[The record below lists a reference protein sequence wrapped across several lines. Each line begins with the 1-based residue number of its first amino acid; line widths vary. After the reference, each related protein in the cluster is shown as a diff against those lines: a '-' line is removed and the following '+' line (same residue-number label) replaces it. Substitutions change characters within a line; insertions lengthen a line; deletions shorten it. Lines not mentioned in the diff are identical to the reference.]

1 MVEFDELLITTGVDA
16 LVRLVKQ
23 KKRIELSDAAAIL
36 NISEES
42 IEEWAGILEEQ
53 GILRIDYRLTKIYLS
68 WISPTAAEIEEEEQ
82 KFRQSRVDLKD
93 EIGSVRSSVEK
104 ERQGLDELGRSF
116 AQLYL
121 KLSPKLEDLEK
132 KIGAIQNAKGM
143 KGERFDD
150 YLARIDEAA
159 ERISKLGSQINDS
172 KSEIKDIG
180 TRLEKGLPKKT
191 IERLDSLSA
200 DLKNMKE
207 KLAALKKKSENME
220 KAAPSKEE
228 LPSVKV
234 MKEKLDQLLKEYQ
247 ETRERSAKLRQDL
260 IELEEGKDV
269 LKTIGQSMKGY
280 DKKITKMRKDIS
292 DLGAQSDALM
302 AKSQEI
308 AQKIQK
314 DRDTLER
321 FSDSMDVAKG
331 IVSRFPSGK
340 NVTAELDKLRKA
352 EKSIDERTKA
362 LKKLLEIASG
372 SRAAAVEFEDLS
384 AQIDEKMDE
393 LEIRIDELTQSLEE
407 EKSTF
412 LSYQSIKER
421 IMPSLEKS
429 KAEMEALTAQMKDMK
444 KEIADQ
450 AKNLEAEAQK
460 ISEEMG
466 KENVKAALEL
476 TKDVEE
482 KRVLLEEIKNTIESL
497 SSTSENLS
505 RRLAIL
511 SRQAG
516 LLELRSTPGAGA
528 PEIAPKEKEE
538 ITEQLSLTRA
548 EEEEFKRKREE
559 LKNLIKR
566 LWEEEK

>member
-23 KKRIELSDAAAIL
+23 KKRIELTDAAALL
-36 NISEES
+36 NISEET

-68 WISPTAAEIEEEEQ
+68 WIAPTEVEIKEEKERFKASKIE
-82 KFRQSRVDLKD
+82 LKD
-93 EIGSVRSSVEK
+93 EIKTIRKSVSAEK
-104 ERQGLDELGRSF
+104 EGLDELGESF
-116 AQLYL
+116 KDLYS
-121 KLSPKLEDLEK
+121 KVSPKLKELEK
-132 KIGAIQNAKGM
+132 RVDTIQKAKGM
-143 KGERFDD
+143 KGERFDE
-150 YLARIDEAA
+150 YLARIDSATN
-159 ERISKLGSQINDS
+159 RISELDSEIKNS
-172 KSEIKDIG
+172 KSEITDIG
-180 TRLEKGLPKKT
+180 AKLEKGLTKKT
-191 IERLDSLSA
+191 IDKLDSLTA
-200 DLKNMKE
+200 DLKKMKD
-207 KLAALKKKSENME
+207 KLAALKKKSARME
-220 KAAPSKEE
+220 KAAPTKAE
-228 LPSVKV
+228 LPSVKE
-234 MKEKLDQLLKEYQ
+234 MRQKLNQVIKEYK
-247 ETRERSAKLRQDL
+247 ETRERSARLRQDM

-280 DKKITKMRKDIS
+280 DKKISKMRADIAQLS
-292 DLGAQSDALM
+292 KQSDELM
-302 AKSQEI
+302 AKSQKI
-308 AQKIQK
+308 AQKVAEDK
-314 DRDTLER
+314 DTLER
-321 FSDSMDVAKG
+321 FSDSMNVAKG

-340 NVTAELDKLRKA
+340 NITAELDQLRSA

-384 AQIDEKMDE
+384 LQIDEKMDE
-393 LEIRIDELTQSLEE
+393 LEIRIDELSHSLED

-421 IMPSLEKS
+421 IMPSLNRSKS
-429 KAEMEALTAQMKDMK
+429 EMDELSAQMKDMK

-450 AKNLEAEAQK
+450 AENLEAEAQK
-460 ISEEMG
+460 LSKEMG
-466 KENVKAALEL
+466 KSNVKEALVLAKE
-476 TKDVEE
+476 VEE
-482 KRVLLEEIKNTIESL
+482 KRVLLEEIKNTIDSL
-497 SSTSENLS
+497 SSSSDNLS

-516 LLELRSTPGAGA
+516 LLELRSTPGAG